1 MLMSVSAG
9 PTPPL
14 RRRRWQFGGSAVLL
28 LLVAGIAVLALRVN
42 GRSTGLPK
50 TGPVPGAA
58 AVARDYAGL
67 PQRGTVLGRANA
79 PHTLVLYA
87 DPQCPFCGRFER
99 AELPGLV
106 RHEVRSGT
114 LRIDLRLLT
123 FIGPDSTRAA
133 RTLLAA
139 AQQDRMFPLAALM
152 ARFQGDENSGYVTA
166 SYLRRLAGAVPGLDV
181 ARVGRDA
188 NGPVTAAALQRA
200 KSAAQHDGVRSTPWL
215 LAGPTG
221 GTLQRIT
228 ARRPSAGDVRK
239 ALGS

>member
-1 MLMSVSAG
+1 LPHPHIAASA
-9 PTPPL
+9 PQ
-14 RRRRWQFGGSAVLL
+14 RRRWQLGGSAVLL
-28 LLVAGIAVLALRVN
+28 LLVAGIAVLALRVH
-42 GRSTGLPK
+42 GRSTGLPS

-58 AVARDYAGL
+58 AIARDHAGI
-67 PQRGTVLGRANA
+67 PQSGTVLGRPDA
-79 PHTLVLYA
+79 PRTLVLYA

-99 AELPGLV
+99 DALPDLV

-139 AQQDRMFPLAALM
+139 GGQDRLFGLAALM
-152 ARFQGDENSGYVTA
+152 ARFQGEENSGYVTPR
-166 SYLRRLAGAVPGLDV
+166 YLRRLVSAVPGLDV

-188 NGPVTAAALQRA
+188 NGAAVTAGLARA
-200 KSAAQHDGVRSTPWL
+200 KDAAARDGVRSTPWL

-221 GTLQRIT
+221 GPLHRVT
-228 ARRPSAGDVRK
+228 ARRPSAADVRK
-239 ALGS
+239 ALGA